1 MNKKSKSPSAG
12 RSATAQKR
20 QAETR
25 RQMATSPRGLTV
37 AERQGMERSNAA
49 SQGVGSFPGTASGR
63 IIDLTPNAEE
73 GDQVFI
79 GKKPVRAQKKAPA
92 KKKAAGGV
100 VRGMGAA
107 TRGGKFTRSS

>member
-1 MNKKSKSPSAG
+1 MKKKAKSPSAG

-25 RQMATSPRGLTV
+25 RQMTTSPRGLTA
-37 AERQGMERSNAA
+37 AERQGIERSNAA
-49 SQGVGSFPGTASGR
+49 SQGAGSFPGTASGR

-92 KKKAAGGV
+92 KKMAKGGTC
-100 VRGMGAA
+100 RGMGAA
-107 TRGGKFTRSS
+107 TRGGSYKAG